1 MGAEFQTRCG
11 TPARTGQKPLA
22 AVRTPSHRTPAL
34 PLIARIETLN
44 NPMIPDRRV
53 EFIKARSNPVTADP
67 LTG

>member
-1 MGAEFQTRCG
+1 MGAEFRTRCG
-11 TPARTGQKPLA
+11 TPARPARKPLA
-22 AVRTPSHRTPAL
+22 AIRTHSLQTLAL

-53 EFIKARSNPVTADP
+53 EFIKARSNRDTADP